1 MAPSACVID
10 RFSLY
15 YRFHRCIYVY
25 ISLSPRANPASRYL
39 CYTSVNSLPRSNIS
53 FPCSLPLSLVP
64 LSLSLSRSTVTEAS
78 FSIRLLPVCF
88 YLRRRS
94 LFFQASFKDT
104 CLLGYLWLLYF
115 DHRDTVSRFDRLF
128 VKEFSKGKLSS
139 DVIGSLFILFFL
151 NRVNQDGLFNSE
163 IY

>member
-1 MAPSACVID
+1 M
-10 RFSLY
+10 Y
-15 YRFHRCIYVY
+15 T
-25 ISLSPRANPASRYL
+25 SLSLPAPIPPRVIFVTRALILFPVRTSPFLVRYL
-39 CYTSVNSLPRSNIS
+39 CRSL
-53 FPCSLPLSLVP
+53 
-64 LSLSLSRSTVTEAS
+64 LSLSLSRSTVAS